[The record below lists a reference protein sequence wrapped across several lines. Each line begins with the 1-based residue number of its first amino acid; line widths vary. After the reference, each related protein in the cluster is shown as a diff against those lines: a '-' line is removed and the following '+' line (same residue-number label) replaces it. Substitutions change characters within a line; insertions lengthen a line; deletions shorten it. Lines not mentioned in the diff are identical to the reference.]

1 MWGHDNVGKIC
12 KVAGGGRAICRWQAQ
27 FVKVAPDSDLPIVG
41 FSILFNS
48 SRLWTFTLLG
58 IATIRRF
65 QQQRCVHWWELH
77 TSPAIF
83 EVSFQRCDVGA
94 CPSQVNSCHF
104 IIQLQR
110 KKLVCNAYYVYQ
122 EMIRGGFQFRA
133 SFGISVIPVTGIFCE
148 IGLGACEDAWSLP
161 AMLACYHGLC
171 NQAKEKRTCGA
182 LPLGPKETHH
192 KLEARGRGALF
203 WALVR

>member
-12 KVAGGGRAICRWQAQ
+12 KVACGGRAICGWQAQ

-83 EVSFQRCDVGA
+83 EVSFQRCDVGT

-110 KKLVCNAYYVYQ
+110 RKLVCNAYYVYQ
-122 EMIRGGFQFRA
+122 EMIQG
-133 SFGISVIPVTGIFCE
+133 
-148 IGLGACEDAWSLP
+148 GLGSGPLLVFLSFRLLEYVMAWQEGKTWFTKS
-161 AMLACYHGLC
+161 CWG
-171 NQAKEKRTCGA
+171 
-182 LPLGPKETHH
+182 
-192 KLEARGRGALF
+192 
-203 WALVR
+203 W

>member
-12 KVAGGGRAICRWQAQ
+12 KVACGGRAICRWQAQ
-27 FVKVAPDSDLPIVG
+27 FVKVVPDSDLLIVG
-41 FSILFNS
+41 FSILFKS

-83 EVSFQRCDVGA
+83 EVSFQRCDVGT
-94 CPSQVNSCHF
+94 CPSQVDSCHF

-110 KKLVCNAYYVYQ
+110 RKLVCNAYYVYC
-122 EMIRGGFQFRA
+122 ISRNDTGWSRFRA
-133 SFGISVIPVTGIFCE
+133 SFGISVILVTGVCNGMTGGKNLIYQVL
-148 IGLGACEDAWSLP
+148 LGVVKIYLSI
-161 AMLACYHGLC
+161 
-171 NQAKEKRTCGA
+171 
-182 LPLGPKETHH
+182 
-192 KLEARGRGALF
+192 
-203 WALVR
+203 

>member
-1 MWGHDNVGKIC
+1 M
-12 KVAGGGRAICRWQAQ
+12 
-27 FVKVAPDSDLPIVG
+27 F
-41 FSILFNS
+41 
-48 SRLWTFTLLG
+48 WTKNTVLL
-58 IATIRRF
+58 
-65 QQQRCVHWWELH
+65 
-77 TSPAIF
+77 SNK
-83 EVSFQRCDVGA
+83 SF
-94 CPSQVNSCHF
+94 H
-104 IIQLQR
+104 
-110 KKLVCNAYYVYQ
+110 
-122 EMIRGGFQFRA
+122 
-133 SFGISVIPVTGIFCE
+133 CE